1 VAVRQVATSTVP
13 GVSYENLWV
22 VAFFH
27 PAELDAKVPRVVGPF
42 PAAEAAED
50 FDRQLRESWP
60 TDEEPIVAIVQ
71 VEATDPIEDL
81 LVHPG

>member
-1 VAVRQVATSTVP
+1 
-13 GVSYENLWV
+13 VSYENLWV

-27 PAELDAKVPRVVGPF
+27 PAELDAKVPRIVGPF

>member
-1 VAVRQVATSTVP
+1 M
-13 GVSYENLWV
+13 SYENLWV

-50 FDRQLRESWP
+50 FDLYADLFE
-60 TDEEPIVAIVQ
+60 DYLEPAH
-71 VEATDPIEDL
+71 D
-81 LVHPG
+81 